1 MSQQHLVIPLCEGV
15 HCSTDTLTLRH
26 TTTIGGI
33 KCHAVLPGPWPGWV
47 MGAGPLN
54 YPYSEQHL
62 QEPRWPEVDWGYI
75 NDTHSVTIR
84 AIGLTLVDTV
94 ISSRD
99 ELVTFDRAI
108 AQWKHLL
115 RDWLA
120 VITEGPTDFLEHAQ
134 GETLW
139 EAPDHNDV
147 VLYASYHAGE
157 AHEPHRSSRWQWSHA
172 LEHASSGDKPPLSR
186 LLLTTAMRAAVTGEG
201 RLALIDA
208 ATAAEVA
215 LTNGITARLS
225 AQYPPDEVRARID
238 RTHMLGRRMELAE
251 SLGVTLPARMRDD
264 LLKPRN
270 SVVHSGTDVT
280 HSSARAAIAVAW
292 ELIDEYD
299 PMPHHCQEPF
309 EDDLCAASS

>member
-1 MSQQHLVIPLCEGV
+1 M
-15 HCSTDTLTLRH
+15 
-26 TTTIGGI
+26 
-33 KCHAVLPGPWPGWV
+33 
-47 MGAGPLN
+47 
-54 YPYSEQHL
+54 

-75 NDTHSVTIR
+75 NETRSVTIR

-99 ELVTFDRAI
+99 ELVAFDRAI

-120 VITEGPTDFLEHAQ
+120 VIAEGPTDFIELGQ

-139 EAPDHNDV
+139 AASGHNDV
-147 VLYASYHAGE
+147 LLSASYHAG
-157 AHEPHRSSRWQWSHA
+157 AIHEPYRTSRWQWSHA
-172 LEHASSGDKPPLSR
+172 LEHTSSDDKPSLSR
-186 LLLTTAMRAAVTGEG
+186 VLLTTAMRAAATGER

-225 AQYPPDEVRARID
+225 TQYPPLEVRARIE
-238 RTHMLGRRMELAE
+238 RARMLGPRMRLAE
-251 SLGVTLPARMRDD
+251 GLGMTLPARIRDD

-270 SVVHSGTDVT
+270 SVVHSGTDVSD
-280 HSSARAAIAVAW
+280 SSARAAIAVVW

-309 EDDLCAASS
+309 EDGTCTASP